1 MNFLFRKYKRFFF
14 IFSLL
19 LFLTENIFC
28 ESWILAAQKFDFVS
42 GKSLNS
48 AEQDLSSIIPQLIME
63 KISEGLSRNTTSQEM
78 LDRSL
83 NNLLV
88 ERQSLFLQFSKEIKT
103 RDAIFLSS
111 ESKRRIQK
119 KILVQEKKID
129 EIKNQIDEN
138 LKKTHQLYDEF
149 KNTNSSQ
156 EEKIESSFSP
166 LPFNPFKNLFVK
178 KNSPL
183 LPETQNENVSF
194 YKENA
199 YELFSPSKEAL
210 DSGIESRKFENEV
223 VAAKINGL
231 ISGSIIVYG
240 EYFSISCALYNFP
253 GKKILGQVTEIG
265 SLKNYISV
273 AENAANYF
281 VPIIVNS
288 FPVEIRFEI
297 QPPEVFKDAIVSVDG
312 NVYKNAPEKIFV
324 PSGNHSITIEASGY
338 IPRSINYNF
347 EDSKIFKLQ
356 GNMKLKSEVSSSIEL
371 KKNLEKGFLYS
382 GSDLLSEI
390 SDENSFAKI
399 SFDGTPVIG
408 QFKSTQDENALFF
421 FYVPEILQKNQA
433 RLSVKGKAVNHSEYI
448 DKRRIAAYR
457 AYTALVLSVPF
468 TLYSVGKNNSVTN
481 AYNQGSLKDYDEVL
495 KWRRYG
501 TISSGITFACLGFFG
516 FELARYLIAAN
527 SLLPSNAKEIPS
539 SEISD
544 SVWTEIQEE

>member
-19 LFLTENIFC
+19 LFLTENFFC

-48 AEQDLSSIIPQLIME
+48 TEQDLSSIIPQLIME
-63 KISEGLSRNTTSQEM
+63 KISEGLSRNTTPQEM

-88 ERQSLFLQFSKEIKT
+88 ERQSLFLQLSKEIKT

-111 ESKRRIQK
+111 GSKRRIQK

-138 LKKTHQLYDEF
+138 LEKTHQLYDEF

-166 LPFNPFKNLFVK
+166 LPFNPLKNLFVK
-178 KNSPL
+178 KKSPL

-231 ISGSIIVYG
+231 ISGTIIVYG

-273 AENAANYF
+273 AENTANYF

-297 QPPEVFKDAIVSVDG
+297 QPPEAFKDAIVSVDG

-324 PSGNHSITIEASGY
+324 PSGNHSITIESSGY

-347 EDSKIFKLQ
+347 EGSKIFKLL

-433 RLSVKGKAVNHSEYI
+433 RLSVKGKAVNNSEYI

-501 TISSGITFACLGFFG
+501 AISSGITFACLGFFG

-544 SVWTEIQEE
+544 SAWTEIQEE

>member
-1 MNFLFRKYKRFFF
+1 MNFLFRKYKRFVF

-28 ESWILAAQKFDFVS
+28 EPWILAAQKFDFDS
-42 GKSLNS
+42 GKNLNS
-48 AEQDLSSIIPQLIME
+48 AEQDLSSIMPQLIME
-63 KISEGLSRNTTSQEM
+63 KISEGLSRNTTPQEM

-88 ERQSLFLQFSKEIKT
+88 ERQSLFLQLSKEIKT
-103 RDAIFLSS
+103 RDAIFLLSG
-111 ESKRRIQK
+111 SKKRIQK
-119 KILVQEKKID
+119 KISDQEKKID

-138 LKKTHQLYDEF
+138 LEKTHLLYEEF
-149 KNTNSSQ
+149 KNANSSQ
-156 EEKIESSFSP
+156 EEKTETSFSP

-178 KNSPL
+178 KKSPV
-183 LPETQNENVSF
+183 LPKPQNENVSF

-265 SLKNYISV
+265 SLKSYISV

-288 FPVEIRFEI
+288 FPVEICFEI
-297 QPPEVFKDAIVSVDG
+297 QPPEVFKNAIVSVDG
-312 NVYKNAPEKIFV
+312 NIYKNPPEKISV
-324 PSGNHSITIEASGY
+324 PSGNHSITIEAKGY
-338 IPRSINYNF
+338 IPRSINYDF
-347 EDSKIFKLQ
+347 EGSKIFKLQ
-356 GNMKLKSEVSSSIEL
+356 GNMKLKSEVSGSIEL
-371 KKNLEKGFLYS
+371 KRNLENGFLYS
-382 GSDLLSEI
+382 GSNLLSEI
-390 SDENSFAKI
+390 SDENFSAEI

-408 QFKSTQDENALFF
+408 QFKSAQDENALFF

-433 RLSVKGKAVNHSEYI
+433 RLSVKGKTVNHSEYI

-468 TLYSVGKNNSVTN
+468 TLYAVGKNNSVTN
-481 AYNQGSLKDYDEVL
+481 AYNRGSLKDYDEVL

-527 SLLPSNAKEIPS
+527 SLLPSNAKEISS
-539 SEISD
+539 SEISN
-544 SVWTEIQEE
+544 SAWTEIQEE

>member
-19 LFLTENIFC
+19 LFLTEKFFC

-48 AEQDLSSIIPQLIME
+48 TEQDLSSIIPQLIME
-63 KISEGLSRNTTSQEM
+63 KISEGLSRNTTPQEM

-88 ERQSLFLQFSKEIKT
+88 ERQSLFLQLSKEIKT

-111 ESKRRIQK
+111 GSKRRIQK

-138 LKKTHQLYDEF
+138 LEKTHQLYDEF

-156 EEKIESSFSP
+156 EEKVESSFSP
-166 LPFNPFKNLFVK
+166 LPFNPLKNLFVK
-178 KNSPL
+178 KKSPL

-347 EDSKIFKLQ
+347 EGSKIFKLQ

-371 KKNLEKGFLYS
+371 KKNWEKGFLYS